1 MKNFILGFLVD
12 ILTILLILVLGNI
25 ACVVSKSSII
35 TSSLM
40 WVIIYLTLDLHTYL
54 SNKIS
59 NPNNIFY

>member
-12 ILTILLILVLGNI
+12 ISTILLILVLGNI

-35 TSSLM
+35 VSSLM

>member
-12 ILTILLILVLGNI
+12 ISTILLILVLGSI

-35 TSSLM
+35 VSSLM

-54 SNKIS
+54 SNKIG